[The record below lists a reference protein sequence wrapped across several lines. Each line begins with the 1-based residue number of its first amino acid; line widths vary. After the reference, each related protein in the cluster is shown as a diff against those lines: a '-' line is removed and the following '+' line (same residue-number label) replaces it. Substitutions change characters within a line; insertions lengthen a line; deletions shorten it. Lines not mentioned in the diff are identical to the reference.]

1 MIALSRDELKTLM
14 GKHQGLCISIFMP
27 TFRTGTESQ
36 QNQIRFRNL
45 LRRAE
50 EKLLAQGMRPQ
61 EIKTLLEPAQA
72 LPGNVLFWRKQSDGL
87 ALFLSADLFR
97 SFCLP
102 IAFDELIT
110 VADYFHIKPL
120 LPLFGG
126 DKRFHILA
134 LSQNEIRLF
143 EGTGQ
148 NIQEIELDSVPKSL
162 AEALQIDEFD
172 KQVRFRAGSAGSAAG
187 MAMVSGHGGVA
198 ADAKENLLKYF
209 RLIDRGLHDL
219 LRDERTP
226 LILAGVEYLFPIY
239 CEANTYPQLV
249 EEGIPGNPR
258 GISAEA
264 LHRSA
269 LKIVGPYF
277 QRAEQ
282 AAVAQYRQSSG
293 TGLTSADILEIIPA
307 AVHGRVGN
315 LFVASGR
322 QQWGNFHGESGAVE
336 RHEKMEPSS
345 EDLLGIAAIQTFLN
359 GGTVFILP
367 PEKMPDAGN
376 LAAVFRY

>member
-27 TFRTGTESQ
+27 TFRTGAESQ

-45 LRRAE
+45 LRTAE

-72 LPGNVLFWRKQSDGL
+72 LPGNILFWRKQSDGL

-102 IAFDELIT
+102 EAFDELIT

-120 LPLFGG
+120 LPLFGS
-126 DKRFHILA
+126 DKRFYILA
-134 LSQNEIRLF
+134 LSQKEIRLL
-143 EGTGQ
+143 EGTER
-148 NIQEIELDSVPKSL
+148 NVQEIELESVPGSL
-162 AEALQIDEFD
+162 AEALRYDESG
-172 KQVRFRAGSAGSAAG
+172 KQVRFRAGTAGGGDHS
-187 MAMVSGHGGVA
+187 AMVSGHGA
-198 ADAKENLLKYF
+198 EIDDTKDNLLKYF

-219 LRDERTP
+219 LRDERAP

-239 CEANTYPQLV
+239 REANTYPGLI
-249 EEGIPGNPR
+249 EAGIPGNPQ

-269 LKIVGPYF
+269 LKIGSPYF
-277 QRAEQ
+277 QKAEQ
-282 AAVAQYRQSSG
+282 DAVAQYRQSSG
-293 TGLTSADILEIIPA
+293 TGLTSSDLREIIPA
-307 AVHGRVGN
+307 AIHGRVGI
-315 LFVASGR
+315 LFVASDR
-322 QQWGNFHGESGAVE
+322 QQWGTFDQESGAVE
-336 RHEKMEPSS
+336 IHPSMGATS
-345 EDLLGIAAIQTFLN
+345 KDLLELAAVQTFLN
-359 GGTVFILP
+359 GGTLFMLP
-367 PEKMPDAGN
+367 PEKMPDTGN